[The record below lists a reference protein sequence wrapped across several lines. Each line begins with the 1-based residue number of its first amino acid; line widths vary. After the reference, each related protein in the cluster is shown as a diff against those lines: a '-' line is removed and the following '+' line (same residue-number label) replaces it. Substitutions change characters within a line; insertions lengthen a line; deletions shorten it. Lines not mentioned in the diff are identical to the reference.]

1 MNKFHITRIALL
13 AALFAGST
21 AFLSNSASAQD
32 DAAGTEDE
40 AAAAES
46 GADDKEYAADQG
58 TDALDVS
65 QFPAEQQERYTMF
78 AAKCSKCHTLARPIN
93 TNKTAEEWA
102 RYVKRM
108 AGKPKSN
115 ISPDQAKNIYLFLK
129 YYQSTKDA
137 AATDGDAATSE

>member
-1 MNKFHITRIALL
+1 MSRFHITRVALL

-21 AFLSNSASAQD
+21 ALLSNSASAQD
-32 DAAGTEDE
+32 DATGGVDE

-46 GADDKEYAADQG
+46 GANDKEYDADKG
-58 TDALDVS
+58 SDALDVS
-65 QFPAEQQERYTMF
+65 QFPAEQQERYTLF

-93 TNKTAEEWA
+93 TDKTASEWA

-108 AGKPKSN
+108 AAKPKSN
-115 ISPDQAKNIYLFLK
+115 ISPDQAKNVYLFLK